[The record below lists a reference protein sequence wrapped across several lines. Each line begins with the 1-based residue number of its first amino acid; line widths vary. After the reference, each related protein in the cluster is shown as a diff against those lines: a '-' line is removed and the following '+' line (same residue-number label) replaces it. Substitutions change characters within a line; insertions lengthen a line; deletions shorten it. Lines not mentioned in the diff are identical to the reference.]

1 MGVPKHWGPC
11 RPRAWCGEKAA
22 PTGRGAV
29 RAVRALKAAGAA
41 GAAGALRALGALGAA

>member
-22 PTGRGAV
+22 PAGRG
-29 RAVRALKAAGAA
+29 AVRALKAAGAA
-41 GAAGALRALGALGAA
+41 GALRALGAA